1 MVSFGQLSL
10 ILGSL
15 IILSGLFWNS
25 YQDYEEK
32 NKILTARET
41 LAKGF
46 PRVARFQSLGLRE
59 ETKLTNDECNLLLAI
74 DSALKDI
81 EALKLNAE
89 KCLYSGHTENPNPYL
104 ALSIALD
111 SEKKDDLAQ
120 KVLLSAIE
128 EMNHHKS
135 FYFQLAN

>member
-1 MVSFGQLSL
+1 MDF
-10 ILGSL
+10 
-15 IILSGLFWNS
+15 
-25 YQDYEEK
+25 EK
-32 NKILTARET
+32 K
-41 LAKGF
+41 
-46 PRVARFQSLGLRE
+46 
-59 ETKLTNDECNLLLAI
+59 TKLTNDECNLLLAI

-81 EALKLNAE
+81 EALKLNVE

-128 EMNHHKS
+128 KVNHHKA
-135 FYFQLAN
+135 FTFNWPN